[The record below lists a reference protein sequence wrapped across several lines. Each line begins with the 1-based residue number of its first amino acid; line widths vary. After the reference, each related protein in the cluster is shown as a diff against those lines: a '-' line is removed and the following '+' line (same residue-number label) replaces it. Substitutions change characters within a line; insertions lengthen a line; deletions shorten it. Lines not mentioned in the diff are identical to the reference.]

1 MPDDRIESRS
11 KWKTVR
17 IGAMRAAI
25 AVAASLVCLLFARHA
40 LATAFGIY
48 DDEGYMLLSFQH
60 YFSGGHLYTQVASEY
75 GPFNFFAERV
85 LFQVLHLPVNHDAG
99 CIVTLI
105 CWLFS
110 ALLGACFTYK
120 LSRNAILASSAGLAT
135 MVLGRVLASEPGHPQ
150 QLILPLL
157 LLACCASLFR
167 GRIALL
173 LLGAIGAALFFTK
186 INVGVF
192 YLAAIAQTFLCGF
205 PAGRIRKV
213 GAGLLFLYAIAGP
226 LILMRQ
232 NLLGWAGGYCF
243 VAIVC
248 GVATLVAALL
258 TTPRWP
264 APSRGIFYVTV
275 GGLSAAALIVAE
287 TMREGMSTGTLLD
300 GILWAPLRHPQIFS
314 IPLDVSKLSGL
325 AALLVSACIVV
336 LVWLRDRWLAHV
348 DWLDALRCLIGLC
361 AISQVTFFRSHY
373 FFVVFLPLGLIPPK
387 GRAWQPAESFPRL
400 FVASLAATGF
410 LQAYP
415 VAASQL
421 SIQAAPLLLWAFV
434 CVHDGAAGLFGL
446 LKRAVKGSGVD
457 PAGQESILG
466 GVVAFAF
473 ALVMVC
479 LSPWSYPTPPSSLPG
494 SASLHLPSDVELR
507 YEALAAN
514 IRANCSMLFTMP
526 GMGSLNF
533 WSGVPAPN
541 GLNMPSWVRAFNLD
555 QQEEI
560 LHILELNP
568 RSCAVYSAAVAHL
581 RGLTMQ
587 DYAKSPLARYILDS
601 MPEVFEDGDYQI
613 RVNPGRNVPWV
624 TAAARPPS

>member
-1 MPDDRIESRS
+1 MRGHGIESRS
-11 KWKTVR
+11 KWMSVR
-17 IGAMRAAI
+17 AGALGATI

-40 LATAFGIY
+40 LETAFGVY

-60 YFSGGHLYTQVASEY
+60 YFAGGHLYTEVASEY
-75 GPFNFFAERV
+75 GPFNFFAERA
-85 LFQVLHLPVNHDAG
+85 LFQILHLPVNLDAG
-99 CIVTLI
+99 RIVTLI

-110 ALLGACFTYK
+110 ALLGGCFTYK
-120 LSRNAILASSAGLAT
+120 LSKNTILASSAGLAT

-186 INVGVF
+186 INAGVF
-192 YLAAIAQTFLCGF
+192 YFAAIAQTFLCGF
-205 PAGRIRKV
+205 PAGRIRKI
-213 GAGLLFLYAIAGP
+213 GAGLLFFYSVCGP

-232 NLLGWAGGYCF
+232 NLPGWAGGYCL

-248 GVATLVAALL
+248 GVSTLAAALL
-258 TTPRWP
+258 TTPCWTK
-264 APSRGIFYVTV
+264 PSRGILYVTA
-275 GGLSAAALIVAE
+275 GALPTAALIVAE
-287 TMREGMSTGTLLD
+287 TMREGMSTSTLLD
-300 GILWAPLRHPQIFS
+300 GVLWAPLRHPQIFS
-314 IPLDVSKLSGL
+314 MPLDVSMMSGF
-325 AALLVSACIVV
+325 AALLVSACIVA
-336 LVWLRDRWLAHV
+336 LVWFRDRWLAHV

-361 AISQVTFFRSHY
+361 AISQVTFFRAHY
-373 FFVVFLPLGLIPPK
+373 FFVAFLPLGLIPAK

-400 FVASLAATGF
+400 FVTSLAATEF

-434 CVHDGAAGLFGL
+434 CVHDGAAGLFRL
-446 LKRAVKGSGVD
+446 LKRAANGSGVD
-457 PAGQESILG
+457 AARQESILG
-466 GVVAFAF
+466 AVVAFAF
-473 ALVMVC
+473 ALVMVG
-479 LSPWSYPTPPSSLPG
+479 LSPWSYPTPPSLLQG
-494 SASLHLPSDVELR
+494 SAALHLPSNVEAR
-507 YEALAAN
+507 YEALAGD

-541 GLNMPSWVRAFNLD
+541 GLNLPSWVRAFNLE

-568 RSCAVYSAAVAHL
+568 RSCAVYSATVAHL

-587 DYAKSPLARYILDS
+587 DYEKSPLANYILYS
-601 MPEVFEDGDYQI
+601 MPEVFEDGGYEI
-613 RVNPGRNVPWV
+613 RVNPRRNAPWV
-624 TAAARPPS
+624 AAAARPPS